1 MQAASRQQH
10 SLTTAAAAAAA
21 AATTT
26 ATAGQFNASSV
37 AALAAAQIGVAEGS
51 DTAVRINHRSNHSN
65 H

>member
-10 SLTTAAAAAAA
+10 SLATAAA
-21 AATTT
+21 

-37 AALAAAQIGVAEGS
+37 AALAAAQIGVEEGS
-51 DTAVRINHRSNHSN
+51 DTAVRSNHRTNHSN

>member
-10 SLTTAAAAAAA
+10 SLTTAAAAAT
-21 AATTT
+21 TTT

>member
-10 SLTTAAAAAAA
+10 SLTTAAA

-51 DTAVRINHRSNHSN
+51 DTAVRINHRSIHSN

>member
-10 SLTTAAAAAAA
+10 SLTTAAAA

-51 DTAVRINHRSNHSN
+51 DTAVRINHRSIHSN

>member
-10 SLTTAAAAAAA
+10 SLTTAAAAA

-51 DTAVRINHRSNHSN
+51 DTAVRINHRSIHSN